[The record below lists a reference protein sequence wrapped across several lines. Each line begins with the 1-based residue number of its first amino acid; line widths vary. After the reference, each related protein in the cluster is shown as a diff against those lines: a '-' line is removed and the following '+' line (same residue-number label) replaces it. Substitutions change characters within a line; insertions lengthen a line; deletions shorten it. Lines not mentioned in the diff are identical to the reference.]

1 MLNKRNRTSSEYIG
15 YSLYLYFLGL
25 SLRNVV
31 KAMSYLHIV
40 KRSHVA
46 IWKWIQKYCPQSI
59 SSTRRK
65 KISEYI
71 VDETMLK
78 VGSEFVWLWVAIEPE
93 MGQILAQTISQERNM
108 FVAERFIGGLVKRHG
123 QHPISTDGGTWY
135 PQACKFLKLDHHIH
149 SPFEKSV
156 IERIMQYI
164 KDRTESFD
172 DYFPCRKENCN
183 LKHVK
188 NWLNLFS
195 DHHNVEVIHA

>member
-1 MLNKRNRTSSEYIG
+1 MLNKRNRTSSEYIDYG
-15 YSLYLYFLGL
+15 LYLYFLGL

-93 MGQILAQTISQERNM
+93 MGQILPQTISQERNM